1 MKTTH
6 SFILALALCLAF
18 AGTALA
24 MNHGK
29 GADLAPEKQAMVDK
43 AHDDFAAATADLKR
57 QIFAK
62 ESALNAE
69 LYGEK
74 TDDKKVDALV
84 AEINALNGKIYAEK
98 VKMSKVMAKEGI
110 LPEMGHGKMGGGG
123 CPMMGGGMKHGMKG
137 KMAQGDAAGGDESG
151 QAPAAGGHDGH

>member
-1 MKTTH
+1 V
-6 SFILALALCLAF
+6 
-18 AGTALA
+18 
-24 MNHGK
+24 
-29 GADLAPEKQAMVDK
+29 EK
-43 AHDDFAAATADLKR
+43 AHDEFAAATADLKK

-98 VKMSKVMAKEGI
+98 VKMHRVMAKEGI
-110 LPEMGHGKMGGGG
+110 LPEMGHGKMGGG
-123 CPMMGGGMKHGMKG
+123 CPMMGRRHETRHEGQDGPGRCRRGRCFGPGPCRRWARRPLDLPRRDPAHRNPRQFPQVDSRLGGIHF
-137 KMAQGDAAGGDESG
+137 
-151 QAPAAGGHDGH
+151 